1 MATNLEDFSLMID
14 KKEVIYISQKL
25 KIYNI
30 NFIQYYIMNIL
41 YGENDISQKKLVEL
55 LLTNKRSITKAVKGL
70 VLEGYVERIIDEKD
84 KRAYKINVT
93 TKGETVRKI
102 IIDLKNEWN
111 KLSVE
116 G

>member
-1 MATNLEDFSLMID
+1 MAKSPEKSSSTLSE
-14 KKEVIYISQKL
+14 KEAAYISQKI

-30 NFIQYYIMNIL
+30 NFIQYSIMNIL